1 MASDAD
7 LLVAPGA
14 LCELRRVLQ
23 KKKMCDVWKNRC
35 LGGEVGWCLRVGQ
48 SAREFGVL

>member
-23 KKKMCDVWKNRC
+23 KKKCVTFGKTVAW
-35 LGGEVGWCLRVGQ
+35 G
-48 SAREFGVL
+48 AR